1 MSVVVIGG
9 GPAGLMAAE
18 TILQAG
24 IPVDLFDAMPTVGR
38 KFLLAGRGGL
48 NLTHAE
54 PESAFGRRYLGREAE
69 VAPWLDSWGPL
80 QVRWWA
86 EELGIET
93 FVGSSQRV
101 FPHEMK
107 AAPLLRSWLRR
118 LRAAGLRIHVR
129 HRWEGWNDEGQLRF
143 TTPDGEKSLSGEATV
158 LALGGGSW
166 PQLGSTGAWTTYM
179 AARGVA
185 VAPLKPANCGFEL
198 DWSPYMR
205 EHHAGEPLKA
215 VALRVGSASTPRFA
229 RRGEM
234 VVTEYGLEGSLI
246 YAASALLRDLIETE
260 GQATIYLD
268 LAPDRSLQRLAHDLA
283 QPRGRRSWP
292 NHLRRATGLQ
302 GVKVA
307 LLHERLPPMVL
318 ADPDALAVAI
328 KALPLT
334 LLRPR
339 PLAEA
344 ISSAGGITFDELDE
358 GLMLHKV
365 PGVFCAGEM
374 IDWEAPTGGYL
385 LTACFASGKVAGAGV
400 IRWLG
405 RAKID

>member
-1 MSVVVIGG
+1 MSVVIIGG

-24 IPVDLFDAMPTVGR
+24 IPVDLYDAMPSVGR

-54 PESAFGRRYLGREAE
+54 PESAFGQRYTGREAE
-69 VAPWLDSWGPL
+69 VAPWLANWGPG

-86 EELGIET
+86 EALGVET

-118 LRAAGLRIHVR
+118 LRAAGLHIHVR
-129 HRWEGWNDEGQLRF
+129 HRWEGWDDAGQLRF
-143 TTPDGEKSLSGEATV
+143 MTPDGEKRVTGAATV

-166 PQLGSTGAWTTYM
+166 PQLGSTGAWAGYL
-179 AARGVA
+179 AERGVA
-185 VAPLKPANCGFEL
+185 IAPLKPANCGFEL

-205 EHHAGEPLKA
+205 ERFAGEPLKA
-215 VALRVGSASTPRFA
+215 ISLRVGPAGAPLFA

-234 VVTEYGLEGSLI
+234 VLTEYGLEGSLI
-246 YAASALLRDLIETE
+246 YAASALLRDLIEAE
-260 GQATIYLD
+260 GRVTIYLD
-268 LAPDRSLQRLAHDLA
+268 LAPDRAEKRLARDLA
-283 QPRGRRSWP
+283 QPQGRRSWS

-302 GVKVA
+302 GIKAA
-307 LLHERLPPMVL
+307 LLHECLSEATL
-318 ADPDALAVAI
+318 AAPDALAAAI

-344 ISSAGGITFDELDE
+344 ISSAGGVTFAELDS
-358 GLMLHKV
+358 GLMLTKL
-365 PGVFCAGEM
+365 PGIFCAGEM

-400 IRWLG
+400 ISWLG
-405 RAKID
+405 RQATA